1 MNDLDTANRYPALSA
16 IVVVI
21 KIVAVLVA
29 LIGGLVAFRTM
40 QFGVDVA
47 GIGIIVG
54 VVVGFVIM
62 WAAAESI
69 AVIIDIEAN
78 TRASAIAATRK
89 AYQEPVLERISTDP
103 HDRLPPLGTR

>member
-1 MNDLDTANRYPALSA
+1 MNDFDTGKKYPALSA

-21 KIVAVLVA
+21 KIVAVLVGILGVA
-29 LIGGLVAFRTM
+29 AAFVAMRGGYSVAPAIGVM
-40 QFGVDVA
+40 
-47 GIGIIVG
+47 IG
-54 VVVGFVIM
+54 VVVAFVIM

-78 TRASAIAATRK
+78 TRASALAARTVR
-89 AYQEPVLERISTDP
+89 QEPTLERIEPDL